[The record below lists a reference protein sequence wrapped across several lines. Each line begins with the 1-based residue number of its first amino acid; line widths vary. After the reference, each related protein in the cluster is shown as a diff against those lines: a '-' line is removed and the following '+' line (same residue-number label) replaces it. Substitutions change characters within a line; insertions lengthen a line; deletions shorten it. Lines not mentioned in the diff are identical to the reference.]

1 MRYLYRPS
9 EARRLQQIP
18 SGPGSNTPARSGD
31 IIDTD
36 NSEWVDKI
44 NSHVAGEGGLP
55 ALVPLADKP
64 ANLTAKDEPTAQPA
78 ASELKAG
85 ASADLPDLSE
95 LTAAKVVKL
104 AQSLGY
110 PGERRKPDAL
120 EFLAGI
126 DADKVAAALADL
138 LND

>member
-36 NSEWVDKI
+36 DREWVDRI
-44 NSHVAGEGGLP
+44 NSHVAGDGGLP
-55 ALVPLADKP
+55 ALVTLSDKP
-64 ANLTAKDEPTAQPA
+64 ADTPVKSEPSALYA
-78 ASELKAG
+78 ASEPEAG
-85 ASADLPDLSE
+85 ASADQPDLSE
-95 LTAAKVVKL
+95 LAAAKVVKL

-120 EFLAGI
+120 EFLAGL
-126 DADKVAAALADL
+126 DADKVAVALADL
-138 LND
+138 LDD

>member
-1 MRYLYRPS
+1 M
-9 EARRLQQIP
+9 
-18 SGPGSNTPARSGD
+18 
-31 IIDTD
+31 
-36 NSEWVDKI
+36 
-44 NSHVAGEGGLP
+44 
-55 ALVPLADKP
+55 
-64 ANLTAKDEPTAQPA
+64 
-78 ASELKAG
+78 
-85 ASADLPDLSE
+85 
-95 LTAAKVVKL
+95 VKL